1 MQFTLNGTTVTLKEG
16 QDYRAIAETLLP
28 GRRALAVRVN
38 GSTLP
43 LNARPVRLILFSA
56 HPS

>member
-1 MQFTLNGTTVTLKEG
+1 MQFTLNGTQMTLKEG
-16 QDYRAIAETLLP
+16 QDYRDAAETLLP

-43 LNARPVRLILFSA
+43 LSAVPREGEQARLVA
-56 HPS
+56 